1 MGTGTR
7 PVHREAVVWASRT
20 LRVGVG
26 CGPDVWLQAL
36 FSAGVMTVGTACLWR
51 EPGAAQLSRYGRG
64 GKGGRLDLTPPHQG
78 NPVPKQP
85 LPHIALKTWKVW
97 GLKDMQ
103 KTTFCKVT
111 ILLLKNEKD

>member
-64 GKGGRLDLTPPHQG
+64 GEGGCPEMEPEGKERGGGRHVQG
-78 NPVPKQP
+78 GGAWRGGRREEDGRELSDEKGCNSQ
-85 LPHIALKTWKVW
+85 
-97 GLKDMQ
+97 
-103 KTTFCKVT
+103 FCSAKC
-111 ILLLKNEKD
+111 